1 MKRRFFFENIRSIL
15 SFAIVGTFVSNVL
28 VGLLLFAAG
37 RLGISVRLS
46 VAECLTFGALI
57 SATVRKRF
65 FRSGFLCAECI
76 HLSGGPRYVTCV
88 GDGMTGWKWLPK
100 LTLWITSI
108 MFYL

>member
-15 SFAIVGTFVSNVL
+15 SFAIIGTFVSNVL

-57 SATVRKRF
+57 SATVRSF
-65 FRSGFLCAECI
+65 GTSESLHVECI
-76 HLSGGPRYVTCV
+76 HLSGVTWTVSDMC
-88 GDGMTGWKWLPK
+88 DM
-100 LTLWITSI
+100 SI
-108 MFYL
+108 E